1 MSHIYDV
8 LKESYERN
16 RKELSN
22 IEERISALREELHDA
37 VMRRADINRWIAE
50 EAAEMSRHK
59 AAAEPQRAPR
69 RWTTD
74 VAVTAADIHN
84 AAGGKLPSWK
94 GALRET
100 TPAPAPSQQHMAA
113 ADSLYGVLEEPEK
126 QARIEAAAEIQAERA
141 RKSVEAERRVLAQ
154 LAGDP
159 VEAILAKDEAEGPI
173 DGYAAYERVTIE
185 RTGDDWKVGVPELI
199 DPATGKP
206 ADAARAGVLRAHA
219 EAAEAIGKIED
230 PAFRA
235 QMQAT
240 LDTAMAGANLME
252 ATFQALHGD
261 KVRAQLPEP
270 TTDPTRDA
278 GDAAEAIAVQSLDL
292 RTLAGRPM
300 SITMM
305 EPPQR
310 ESAVARTVRK
320 WLGRA

>member
-59 AAAEPQRAPR
+59 ATAEPPPPQRAPR

-74 VAVTAADIHN
+74 VAVTAADIRN

-185 RTGDDWKVGVPELI
+185 RTGDDWKVGTPERI
-199 DPATGKP
+199 DP
-206 ADAARAGVLRAHA
+206 
-219 EAAEAIGKIED
+219 
-230 PAFRA
+230 
-235 QMQAT
+235 
-240 LDTAMAGANLME
+240 
-252 ATFQALHGD
+252 D
-261 KVRAQLPEP
+261 KVRAQLPSP
-270 TTDPTRDA
+270 TTEPTRDA
-278 GDAAEAIAVQSLDL
+278 GDAAEVQSLDL